1 MKKKKFIV
9 LISLLILVFLFIT
22 YLVVVGKTN
31 SFDNIIYKII
41 RSLESDFCDKYFIF
55 ITKFGNIDVV
65 IGMVICLIFAFRN
78 RHAIMVTTLVIN
90 SAITNQLVKHI
101 ILRDRPNVLRLIE
114 QGGYSYPS
122 GHTMIAICLYGYLLY
137 LAFTKINNK
146 FIKYICSIILF
157 VLILSISVSRI
168 YVGVHYASDVAGGL
182 VLALIELLLLIDFSK
197 KQFRGN

>member
-1 MKKKKFIV
+1 MLF
-9 LISLLILVFLFIT
+9 LLVT

-31 SFDNIIYKII
+31 GFDNIAYKLI
-41 RSLESDFCDKYFIF
+41 RSLECDFFDKYFVF

-65 IGMVICLIFAFRN
+65 IGIVICLILAFRN
-78 RHAIMVTTLVIN
+78 RYAIMITTLVIN

-101 ILRDRPNVLRLIE
+101 VLRDRPSVLKLIE

-137 LAFTKINNK
+137 LVFTKINNK
-146 FIKYICSIILF
+146 FIKYIGSIVL
-157 VLILSISVSRI
+157 VSLILSICISRI
-168 YVGVHYASDVAGGL
+168 YVGVHYASDVVGGFI
-182 VLALIELLLLIDFSK
+182 LALTELLLLIDFSK

>member
-1 MKKKKFIV
+1 MKKRKFIV
-9 LISLLILVFLFIT
+9 LISLLILLFLLVT

-31 SFDNIIYKII
+31 GFDNIAYKLI
-41 RSLESDFCDKYFIF
+41 RSLECDFFDKYFVF

-65 IGMVICLIFAFRN
+65 IGIVICLILAFRN
-78 RHAIMVTTLVIN
+78 RYAIMITTLVIN

-101 ILRDRPNVLRLIE
+101 VLRDRPSVLKLIE

-137 LAFTKINNK
+137 LVFTKINNK
-146 FIKYICSIILF
+146 FIKYIGSIVL
-157 VLILSISVSRI
+157 VSLILSICISRI
-168 YVGVHYASDVAGGL
+168 YVGVHYASDVVGGFI
-182 VLALIELLLLIDFSK
+182 LALTELLLLIDFSK